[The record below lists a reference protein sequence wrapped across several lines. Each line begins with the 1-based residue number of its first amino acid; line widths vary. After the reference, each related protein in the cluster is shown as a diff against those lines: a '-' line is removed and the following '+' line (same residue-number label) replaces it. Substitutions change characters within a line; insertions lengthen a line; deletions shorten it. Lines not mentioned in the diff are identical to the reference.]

1 MSKFI
6 SIEEA
11 VKLIP
16 DGASVMFG
24 GFMGCGNAHKFIDA
38 LSKSGVKDLTMIC
51 NDGSMPGGFM
61 GEDYYGV
68 AKLIHN
74 KQVKKL
80 IATHVGLNPEVGIQ
94 SFDGTLETIL
104 VPQGSFVE
112 MIRAGGAGL
121 GGVLTPTGVGTI
133 IEDSPY
139 CLGKQNIQGRDYLL
153 MAPLKADFAV
163 IAGAKI
169 DKAAVKVL
177 PIFDLIAAWG
187 NVPERDMFNTYN
199 MGVGM
204 SVIVPAEQKD
214 LALEILRANGED
226 AYVIGEIIEGNDSVI
241 LN

>member
-1 MSKFI
+1 MPKFI

-38 LSKSGVKDLTMIC
+38 LSKSGVKNLTMIC
-51 NDGSMPGGFM
+51 NDGGMPGGPM
-61 GEDYYGV
+61 GEEFYGV

-74 KQVKKL
+74 HQVSRM

-94 SFDGTLETIL
+94 SFEGTLDTIL

-133 IEDSPY
+133 IEDSPL
-139 CLGKQNIQGRDYLL
+139 CLGKQTIHGKDYLL
-153 MAPLKADFAV
+153 MTPIHADFAV
-163 IAGAKI
+163 ISGYKI
-169 DKAAVKVL
+169 DRA
-177 PIFDLIAAWG
+177 G
-187 NVPERDMFNTYN
+187 NVWYKGDTSNFSISMATAADT
-199 MGVGM
+199 
-204 SVIVPAEQKD
+204 VIAEAEMIV
-214 LALEILRANGED
+214 AL
-226 AYVIGEIIEGNDSVI
+226 GEIAKEDVRTQGILVDYVVEGG
-241 LN
+241 LYQRG

>member
-1 MSKFI
+1 MPKFI

-38 LSKSGVKDLTMIC
+38 LSKSGVKNLTMIC
-51 NDGSMPGGFM
+51 NDGGMPGGPM
-61 GEDYYGV
+61 GEEFYGV

-74 KQVKKL
+74 HQVSRM

-94 SFDGTLETIL
+94 SFEGTLDTIL

-133 IEDSPY
+133 IEDSPL
-139 CLGKQNIQGRDYLL
+139 CLGKQTIHGKDYLL
-153 MAPLKADFAV
+153 MAPIHADFAV
-163 IAGAKI
+163 ISGYKI
-169 DKAAVKVL
+169 DQA
-177 PIFDLIAAWG
+177 G
-187 NVPERDMFNTYN
+187 NVWYKGDTSNFSISMATAADT
-199 MGVGM
+199 
-204 SVIVPAEQKD
+204 VIAEAEMVV
-214 LALEILRANGED
+214 AL
-226 AYVIGEIIEGNDSVI
+226 GEIAKEDVRTQGILVDYVVEGG
-241 LN
+241 LYQRG

>member
-1 MSKFI
+1 MPKFI

-38 LSKSGVKDLTMIC
+38 LSKSGVKNLTMIC
-51 NDGSMPGGFM
+51 NDGGMPGGPM
-61 GEDYYGV
+61 GEEFYGV

-74 KQVKKL
+74 HQVSRM

-94 SFDGTLETIL
+94 SFEGTLDTIL

-133 IEDSPY
+133 IEDSPL
-139 CLGKQNIQGRDYLL
+139 CLGKQTIHGKDYLL
-153 MAPLKADFAV
+153 MTPIHADFAV
-163 IAGAKI
+163 ISGYKI
-169 DKAAVKVL
+169 DRA
-177 PIFDLIAAWG
+177 G
-187 NVPERDMFNTYN
+187 NVWYKGDTSNFSISMATAADT
-199 MGVGM
+199 
-204 SVIVPAEQKD
+204 VIAEAEMIVE
-214 LALEILRANGED
+214 L
-226 AYVIGEIIEGNDSVI
+226 GEIAKEDVRTQGILVDYVVEGG
-241 LN
+241 LYQRG

>member
-1 MSKFI
+1 LAKFI

-16 DGASVMFG
+16 DGATVMFG

-51 NDGSMPGGFM
+51 NDGGMPRGPM
-61 GEDYYGV
+61 GEDFYGT

-74 KQVKKL
+74 KQVKRL

-112 MIRAGGAGL
+112 MIRAHGAGL

-133 IEDSPY
+133 IEDSPL
-139 CLGKQNIQGRDYLL
+139 CLGKQNINGRDYLL
-153 MAPLKADFAV
+153 MAPIRADFAV
-163 IAGAKI
+163 ISGYKI
-169 DKAAVKVL
+169 DMA
-177 PIFDLIAAWG
+177 G
-187 NVPERDMFNTYN
+187 NVWYKGDTSNFSIAMATAAD
-199 MGVGM
+199 V
-204 SVIVPAEQKD
+204 VIAEAEQIVE
-214 LALEILRANGED
+214 L
-226 AYVIGEIIEGNDSVI
+226 GEIAPEDVRTSGVFVDYVVEGG
-241 LN
+241 LYQRG

>member
-1 MSKFI
+1 MPKFI

-38 LSKSGVKDLTMIC
+38 LSKSGVKNLTMIC
-51 NDGSMPGGFM
+51 NDGGMPGGPM
-61 GEDYYGV
+61 GEEFYGV

-74 KQVKKL
+74 HQVSRM

-94 SFDGTLETIL
+94 SFEGTLDTIL

-133 IEDSPY
+133 IEDSPL
-139 CLGKQNIQGRDYLL
+139 CLGKQTIHGKDYLL
-153 MAPLKADFAV
+153 MAPIHADFAV
-163 IAGAKI
+163 ISGYKI
-169 DKAAVKVL
+169 DRA
-177 PIFDLIAAWG
+177 G
-187 NVPERDMFNTYN
+187 NVWYKGDTSNFSISMATAADT
-199 MGVGM
+199 
-204 SVIVPAEQKD
+204 VIAEAEMIVE
-214 LALEILRANGED
+214 L
-226 AYVIGEIIEGNDSVI
+226 GEIAKEDVRTQGILVDYVVEGG
-241 LN
+241 LYQRG